1 MKRLLFIITIL
12 GSVFFT
18 SCEKNE
24 LPALENQ
31 SIKSDKGILCKG
43 CGDWDIVTPAS
54 EPSKFRGVNPDTIRV
69 IPQSLTPLSSI
80 K

>member
-24 LPALENQ
+24 LPVLENQ
-31 SIKSDKGILCKG
+31 LIKSEKGILCKG
-43 CGDWDIVTPAS
+43 CGEWDIVTPTS
-54 EPSKFRGVNPDTIRV
+54 MPSRFRGANPDTIRV
-69 IPQSLTPLSSI
+69 IPQPLIPLSNNR
-80 K
+80 